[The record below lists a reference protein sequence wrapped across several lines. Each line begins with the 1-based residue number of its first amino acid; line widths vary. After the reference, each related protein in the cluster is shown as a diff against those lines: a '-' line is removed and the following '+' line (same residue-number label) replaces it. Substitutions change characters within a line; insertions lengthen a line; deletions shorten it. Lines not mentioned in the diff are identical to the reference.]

1 MASPPNY
8 ELPPDHPPVGLA
20 DHCPLGFEAAPAEPA
35 LEPIEGKDEVFTLG
49 TRMSKLAMVQ
59 TNLVKDQLERQWPR
73 TEIRIYG
80 QYSLSLSALLHRY
93 DSRRIRTEFAD
104 P

>member
-20 DHCPLGFEAAPAEPA
+20 DHCPLGFEPAPEQAQ
-35 LEPIEGKDEVFTLG
+35 LQPIEGKDEVFTLG

-59 TNLVKDQLERQWPR
+59 TNLVKDQLEKQWPR

-80 QYSLSLSALLHRY
+80 QFQSSSTWPCRA
-93 DSRRIRTEFAD
+93 RRL
-104 P
+104 